1 MKINKIEIN
10 NFYSIKN
17 VTLNFD
23 KYKGIVL
30 IEGKN
35 KDTKGSNGSGKSVLV
50 EAVVWG
56 LFGKTIRKS
65 TEEALINNFTNTSYV
80 ISLHINILEHK
91 CEIFNNNIC
100 IGNS

>member
-1 MKINKIEIN
+1 MKINKIEIY

-17 VTLNFD
+17 VKFSFD

-35 KDTKGSNGSGKSVLV
+35 RDTGGSNGSGKSVLI

-56 LFGKTIRKS
+56 IFGRTVRKS
-65 TEEALINNFTNTSYV
+65 TEEALVNNSSKSYCLCQTLPSHLGEAY
-80 ISLHINILEHK
+80 I
-91 CEIFNNNIC
+91 
-100 IGNS
+100 